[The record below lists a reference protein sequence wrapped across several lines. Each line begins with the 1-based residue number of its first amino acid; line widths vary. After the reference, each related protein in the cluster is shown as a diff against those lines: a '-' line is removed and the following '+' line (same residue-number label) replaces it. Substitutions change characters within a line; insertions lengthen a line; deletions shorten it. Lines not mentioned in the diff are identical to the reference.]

1 MQGLKWASVIERWGN
16 LTGSDKTL
24 KERKAELMQRIQN
37 LRMRQGGLARKV
49 SAYPPLPHDSMSEQ
63 EIRDRNQFSW
73 TYSDISR
80 AIDEYSSLVL
90 ESSESYLADLAA
102 DTKTV
107 KSLTKALVILTGVLA
122 GITIVDV
129 LIRVGIL

>member
-1 MQGLKWASVIERWGN
+1 M
-16 LTGSDKTL
+16 
-24 KERKAELMQRIQN
+24 
-37 LRMRQGGLARKV
+37 ARKV